1 VIVHGKP
8 SGSVCPPADALPLLH
23 ALARYSDPR
32 GLLCPLGVRRER
44 LPAVCDIVSAFG
56 VAALSKKDSDLW
68 TCAQAD
74 LLVQLRAGRLKAW
87 GLTRLTW
94 VEIPTALWGSLA
106 PEDIDWGHGN
116 LFPKFPDQVIHSIQ
130 IVPAASPAS
139 AVHAGNLD
147 QADGRSKRR
156 RVHDD
161 ALLKNKFETVIKNA
175 AQRWPNRQKRPPV
188 SAMVEELIRLGK
200 AQGYDGETLRKIL
213 SGTYQPAK
221 RLGISTDW

>member
-1 VIVHGKP
+1 MRTGRSFSAAKSWTTEGV
-8 SGSVCPPADALPLLH
+8 GSYPAHLGRNPHRTLWI
-23 ALARYSDPR
+23 ARP
-32 GLLCPLGVRRER
+32 
-44 LPAVCDIVSAFG
+44 
-56 VAALSKKDSDLW
+56 
-68 TCAQAD
+68 Q
-74 LLVQLRAGRLKAW
+74 
-87 GLTRLTW
+87 
-94 VEIPTALWGSLA
+94 
-106 PEDIDWGHGN
+106 DIDWGHGN

-200 AQGYDGETLRKIL
+200 AQGYDRETFRKIL